1 MSHSSPGFVS
11 LDARQFALYGRA
23 CTGCAKAKCRCIVR
37 GTAGP
42 GNSCE
47 RCARLG
53 RECRPRK
60 RPVDDER
67 RPISERRARK
77 NRTTRLEEKLEDLI
91 DILMSQTTTDGDGGK
106 NDDGRSK
113 RSGDGFR
120 PRPTDLIINEIQ
132 TSAVADTSSADMS
145 PQPSTIHRDRRH
157 IATSPHGPML
167 TMVESGATTHA
178 GEYASSPS
186 ATFERFSATNMIS
199 PPSQAQAEETLVLFR
214 DNHLRMFPFTYISPD
229 TTAAQLQRERPH
241 LWLNIRSLC
250 TKSPSQQSAL
260 FCQCRELLVKKIFVD
275 GERNLDLLQ
284 GLLVLLAWNMHNF
297 DRKPFL
303 RTAIHM
309 AIAMVDDMRLR
320 SPVHDHLSKECNC
333 PRTSASMFLRSQS
346 MRWTPHM
353 RDCLQKVADNPECP
367 EDSLLVTMTQ
377 THRLLEDVAQATWQS
392 PQAEECGMQNQHSI
406 NYVNSLRQSLQQIRN
421 TLPQSLLGNKVALSY
436 LDATDMM
443 ICNLPFWNSRPLTGI
458 RLSTNSTSSSS
469 RDSRSIDEPVYNPP
483 DLDQIKAHYAAIS
496 AAKTVLGNLVSFEPA
511 DYVGFSLPIVL
522 HLFQAIQILY
532 RMALTQDHA
541 VVRDNVDLPATVDQ
555 IAARYVQAAEVYGF
569 ETERDAAGNEVTS
582 FYNKCAVMLRT
593 AAPIRMSATG
603 MGKGSDSRKSHG
615 IRISGQYAYIYVNI
629 IDNETEL
636 INFEHTYPNQ
646 P

>member
-53 RECRPRK
+53 WECRPRK
-60 RPVDDER
+60 KIIDER
-67 RPISERRARK
+67 RPISERRAK
-77 NRTTRLEEKLEDLI
+77 KYRTTRLEEKLEDLI
-91 DILMSQTTTDGDGGK
+91 DILMSQTATDGQRGK
-106 NDDGRSK
+106 NDGARSE

-120 PRPTDLIINEIQ
+120 PRPTDLIIDEGQ
-132 TSAVADTSSADMS
+132 TSAAADTGSADVS
-145 PQPSTIHRDRRH
+145 PQPSTIHQDRYNTG
-157 IATSPHGPML
+157 TSPHGPML

-186 ATFERFSATNMIS
+186 ATFKRFPATNIIS
-199 PPSQAQAEETLVLFR
+199 PPSPAQAEETLVLFR
-214 DNHLRMFPFTYISPD
+214 DNHLKMFPFTYISPD

-260 FCQCRELLVKKIFVD
+260 FCRCRELLVKKIFVD

-333 PRTSASMFLRSQS
+333 PRTYAFPKCHISVVRTPEERRAVLALYIVSVSASMFLRSQS

-392 PQAEECGMQNQHSI
+392 PQAEECGTQNQYSI

-421 TLPQSLLGNKVALSY
+421 TLPESLIANKVALSY

-443 ICNLPFWNSRPLTGI
+443 ICNLPFWNSRPLTGVQ
-458 RLSTNSTSSSS
+458 LSTNSTSSSS
-469 RDSRSIDEPVYNPP
+469 RDSRSMGEPVYNPP

-511 DYVGFSLPIVL
+511 DYVGFSLPVVL
-522 HLFQAIQILY
+522 QLFQAVQILY

-541 VVRDNVDLPATVDQ
+541 VVRDNVDLPAKVDQ

-582 FYNKCAVMLRT
+582 FYTKCAVMLRT

-603 MGKGSDSRKSHG
+603 MAQGS
-615 IRISGQYAYIYVNI
+615 V
-629 IDNETEL
+629 
-636 INFEHTYPNQ
+636 
-646 P
+646 